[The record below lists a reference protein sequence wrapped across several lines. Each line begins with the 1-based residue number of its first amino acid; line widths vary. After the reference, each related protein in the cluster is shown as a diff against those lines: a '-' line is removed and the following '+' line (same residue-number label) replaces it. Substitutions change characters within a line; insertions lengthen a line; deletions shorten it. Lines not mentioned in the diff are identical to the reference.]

1 MFLSLAGI
9 LGAYAFW
16 VYLRVELAV
25 PAARSLAVVRASVLA
40 LVLLLLFDPRLPFD
54 ATGTGSAPWVLLDA
68 SMSMTVEGREG
79 SSPKE
84 VAAERA
90 AELETEGWEVFR
102 FGNGDL
108 TRQVN
113 DTQRASEGLI
123 SELAPSLQLAAES
136 GAKAVLVLSD
146 LRFTDP
152 VAIQSTLDV
161 ITVAVQFEDLS

>member
-1 MFLSLAGI
+1 MFLSFAGI

-136 GAKAVLVLSD
+136 GAKAVLVL
-146 LRFTDP
+146 
-152 VAIQSTLDV
+152 
-161 ITVAVQFEDLS
+161 